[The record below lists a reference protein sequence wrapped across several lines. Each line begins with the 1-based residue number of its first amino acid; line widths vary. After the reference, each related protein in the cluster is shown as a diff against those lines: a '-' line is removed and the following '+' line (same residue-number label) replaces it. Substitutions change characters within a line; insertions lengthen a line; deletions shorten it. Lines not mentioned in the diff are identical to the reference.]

1 MANNFQ
7 WKASSVSGTKKP
19 ENDDDWA
26 VISSGLNGSEILSA
40 EGTFSNNNEDI
51 IFAISDGMGGG
62 NAGHLAS
69 SLIMEHLSKII
80 PQTFKSAAEGFHPD
94 YLEKLELVIEQIHN
108 EINLAASK
116 DEAHHGMAATL
127 TLAWF
132 TPENLYLAH
141 VGDSRLYL
149 HRDEETTQLTDDHTL
164 VWKKFNR
171 GEITEMQLRSN
182 PRRSILYQ
190 IVGAG
195 NRPPRPQIE
204 AIPYQ
209 KGDLFMLC
217 TDGIID
223 GTWQKNIQAGFIN
236 HSNSPQDLH
245 DELLQTSLANAGTD
259 DTTIIAL
266 SIS

>member
-1 MANNFQ
+1 MSHLFQ

-19 ENDDDWA
+19 ENDDDLA
-26 VISSGLNGSEILSA
+26 IISSGINGSQDLPS
-40 EGTFSNNNEDI
+40 EGSFSNDGEDI
-51 IFAISDGMGGG
+51 IFAVSDGMGGG

-69 SLIMEHLSKII
+69 SLILQHLSEII

-94 YLEKLELVIEQIHN
+94 YLEQLEIAIEKIHN
-108 EINLAASK
+108 EINLAATKNES
-116 DEAHHGMAATL
+116 HHGMAATL

-149 HRDEETTQLTDDHTL
+149 HRDEETKQLTDDHTL
-164 VWKKFNR
+164 VWKKFSR
-171 GEITEMQLRSN
+171 GEITEMQLRSH

-190 IVGAG
+190 VVGAG
-195 NRPPRPQIE
+195 NRSLRPQIE

-209 KGDLFMLC
+209 KGDKFILC
-217 TDGIID
+217 TDGIVD
-223 GTWQKNIQAGFIN
+223 GTWEKHIKAGFIK
-236 HSNSPQDLH
+236 HPESPYTLH
-245 DELLQTSLANAGTD
+245 DELLQNALHNAGSD
-259 DTTIIAL
+259 DTTIISL